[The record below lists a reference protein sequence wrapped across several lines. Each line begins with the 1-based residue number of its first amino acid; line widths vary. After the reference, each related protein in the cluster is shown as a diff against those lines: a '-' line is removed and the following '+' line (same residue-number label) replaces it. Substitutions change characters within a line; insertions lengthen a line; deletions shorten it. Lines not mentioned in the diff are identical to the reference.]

1 MQRAAELLELR
12 KKVEGWPKERERC
25 VRQEVRSACA
35 DAAEAMRRLEFMF
48 ERCSFE
54 TRMQFHNAHYAR
66 ERAYRSKI
74 SALEAE
80 LAVLRPALERAEKK
94 REGAEERASKTHG
107 RYVAKA
113 AATVE
118 M

>member
-1 MQRAAELLELR
+1 M
-12 KKVEGWPKERERC
+12 
-25 VRQEVRSACA
+25 RQEVRSACA
-35 DAAEAMRRLEFMF
+35 DAAEAMRRLEFKL
-48 ERCSFE
+48 ERCSYE
-54 TRMQFHNAHYAR
+54 TRIELQNAHYAR